1 MKKWIKV
8 ILGVLSGIIML
19 LVVDFLC
26 IFTINRPIFAIK
38 KDNVYK
44 GLLYDTYNCVEYSA
58 LQIKPKWT
66 KFACSDLN
74 TNEVKESVY
83 ETTEVENVSISI
95 SDISL
100 TGATVTI
107 KDTNLEPYV
116 YGEWYKLEK
125 EINGKWYE
133 LQTIIKDYGFNSIA
147 YLPDNNDEIKFVM
160 DWEWLYGKLSLGSY
174 RILKEV
180 GNRHI
185 SVSFDI
191 ATTSNAKIEVV
202 KLEEYDAI
210 KFNKYLERDNRIVYL
225 SGNLKDVFYYS
236 DLDARISLKDYMT
249 KSYQTIEDSIKH
261 LTDLMKFIEMLKD
274 GGTAIYKSKEYDIT
288 LIKCNTVLGNKDV
301 FIGDYL
307 MKFDSNLMCK

>member
-8 ILGVLSGIIML
+8 ILGVLSGIIIL

-38 KDNVYK
+38 KDNVYS
-44 GLLYDTYNCVEYSA
+44 GLFYDVYNCTEYSF
-58 LQIKPKWT
+58 LQIKPKGT
-66 KFACSDLN
+66 KFACTVLN
-74 TNEVKESVY
+74 INEVKGVVY
-83 ETTEVENVSISI
+83 EATEVENVSISI

-100 TGATVTI
+100 TGATITI

-133 LQTIIKDYGFNSIA
+133 VETIIKDYGFNSIA
-147 YLPDNNDEIKFVM
+147 YLPDNNDEITFVM
-160 DWEWLYGKLSLGSY
+160 NWEWLYGKLSLGSY

-185 SVSFDI
+185 SVLFDI
-191 ATTSNAKIEVV
+191 ATTSNEKIELV
-202 KLEEYDAI
+202 KLEEYSAI
-210 KFNKYLERDNRIVYL
+210 RFNKYLERDNRIVYL

-236 DLDARISLKDYMT
+236 DLDTRISLKDYMT

-261 LTDLMKFIEMLKD
+261 LTDLMKFIDILKD
-274 GGTAIYKSKEYDIT
+274 GGTTIYKSKEYDIT

-301 FIGDYL
+301 FVGDYS
-307 MKFDSNLMCK
+307 MKFDSDLMCK